1 MKKTLSIL
9 LAAVLL
15 LGTFSGVA
23 MAEGSY
29 KIGVV
34 VPRLSNPFFGRAV
47 EVLQAYAATMEGV
60 ELIVQDAND
69 DSATQLSQIENI
81 IAMNVDGVV
90 FAPVTS
96 DALIPAAESLEEAG
110 IPYVTVDRTVDT
122 DSMLA
127 HVGGDNVVGGEVA
140 AQAMIELFGDEEVTV
155 AMLLGTL
162 GASPTLLRQEGF
174 HNVIDAHP
182 NFKVVEESANFERS
196 TGMTVMENLMQA
208 YPDLKAVFTHNEEM
222 GLGAIEALEAMGV
235 EPGAVKVIAFDT
247 CTETLN
253 ALNTGWLYGNIEQWP
268 DQQFRTGLDVLLAFL
283 KDGTKPAEQNV
294 FLSPSLITK
303 DNITESEKYSD
314 YVAEYGEK

>member
-9 LAAVLL
+9 LAVALI
-15 LGTFSGVA
+15 LGMLSG
-23 MAEGSY
+23 MAIAEEGY

-47 EVLQAYAATMEGV
+47 EILQAYAATLEGV

-81 IAMNVDGVV
+81 IAMNVNGVV

-96 DALIPAAESLEEAG
+96 DALIPAADSLEEAG
-110 IPYVTVDRTVDT
+110 IPFVTVDRTVNAT
-122 DSMLA
+122 SMLA

-140 AQAMIELFGDEEVTV
+140 AQAMVDLFGEDEVTV

-174 HNVIDAHP
+174 HKIIDSHT
-182 NFKVVEESANFERS
+182 NFKVVEESANYERS
-196 TGMTVMENLMQA
+196 TGMTVMENIMQA
-208 YPDLKAVFTHNEEM
+208 YPDLKAVFTQNEEM
-222 GLGAIEALEAMGV
+222 GLGAIEALEALGKQ
-235 EPGAVKVIAFDT
+235 PGDVKVIAFDT

-294 FLSPSLITK
+294 FLAPSLITK
-303 DNITESEKYSD
+303 DNISESEKYED
-314 YVAEYGEK
+314 FVAEYGAQ